1 MDKVIGIITANYDT
15 PELETLTKDRTI
27 ASLPYCGRYRLI
39 DFPLS
44 NMVNSGI
51 ETVGLILPYKYR
63 SIIDHIGIGKEWSL
77 DKKNGG
83 LFILPGSAF
92 GVTSSSKR
100 FLLRDFGRNSVYLRR
115 SPSPYV
121 IVTSANIVCNIDYSK
136 LYNAHLES
144 GADITVV
151 QTTAR
156 HDNTYLSTVI
166 SENGRVKDIE
176 KSVKKGDKAFI
187 DSFIINRELLV
198 DIIEGYKAV
207 SYSDLFECLKGSYG
221 QFDVRTFDYEGYGKS
236 VFTVDAYFDGN
247 MDSVAYEVDKALF
260 DLKRPILT
268 KEQDSAPTKYG
279 RNCNVKNAVIP
290 AGCKIEGHVENSVL
304 FRNVVIEKGATV
316 KNSIIMQGCIVKSG
330 AVVENAIV
338 DRRNIIDCDTIIKGT
353 AEKKIIIPKKETR

>member
-166 SENGRVKDIE
+166 SENGRVKDI
-176 KSVKKGDKAFI
+176 
-187 DSFIINRELLV
+187 
-198 DIIEGYKAV
+198 
-207 SYSDLFECLKGSYG
+207 
-221 QFDVRTFDYEGYGKS
+221 
-236 VFTVDAYFDGN
+236 
-247 MDSVAYEVDKALF
+247 
-260 DLKRPILT
+260 
-268 KEQDSAPTKYG
+268 
-279 RNCNVKNAVIP
+279 
-290 AGCKIEGHVENSVL
+290 
-304 FRNVVIEKGATV
+304 
-316 KNSIIMQGCIVKSG
+316 
-330 AVVENAIV
+330 
-338 DRRNIIDCDTIIKGT
+338 
-353 AEKKIIIPKKETR
+353 